1 MFLLQTIITVE
12 VRPQMVIRRKVS
24 IELLNLQNHM
34 LIKVKVILTT
44 ISVSDVE
51 YEMTTTYL
59 KKLISCVQEIKE
71 RVAIHFVSIYLFVN
85 RVKP

>member
-1 MFLLQTIITVE
+1 
-12 VRPQMVIRRKVS
+12 
-24 IELLNLQNHM
+24 M